1 MRRRSAILPASF
13 LLACLAVLA
22 GLSLLLGRPP
32 GQAPA
37 MVPVAAPVPRSP
49 AEETP
54 ARRAHAVPPAPD
66 PRETPAPPGAAAPAA
81 VTAVLVSGPLATVLP
96 GGLPDVAFAAYRSAA
111 AILAGTSP
119 RCGLNWSTL
128 AAIGRV
134 ESDHG
139 RYGGSR
145 LYSDGT
151 VAPAIRGVVL
161 DGSAGTARIGDTDG
175 GGFDGD
181 RVFDRAVGPMQ
192 FIPSTWRAYAS
203 DGNGDGRADPD
214 NIFDA
219 ALAAARYLCAGG
231 EDLGNPDGL
240 RAAVLR
246 YNHSQSYVDMVVALD
261 ASYRAGAAPVVV
273 VPVTAQKAPTG
284 AVSPV
289 PVPVPPAGTPS
300 SPSGTSEPS
309 PATTSTTPSATP
321 TPSTGAAGSSASS
334 PTYPSTRPSTTS
346 STAASA
352 TTTRPSG
359 PSSTRPPG

>member
-1 MRRRSAILPASF
+1 M
-13 LLACLAVLA
+13 A
-22 GLSLLLGRPP
+22 GLSLAFGRPP
-32 GQAPA
+32 EQAPA
-37 MVPVAAPVPRSP
+37 LGPIAAPAPRSL

-54 ARRAHAVPPAPD
+54 ARRAHALPPTPAP
-66 PRETPAPPGAAAPAA
+66 RENPAPPGAAAPAA
-81 VTAVLVSGPLATVLP
+81 VTAVPVSGPLAKVLP

-111 AILAGTSP
+111 ATLAGASP

-181 RVFDRAVGPMQ
+181 PVFDRAVGPMQ
-192 FIPSTWRAYAS
+192 FIPSTWRVYAS

-231 EDLGNPDGL
+231 EDLRNPDGL

-246 YNHSQSYVDMVVALD
+246 YNHSESYVDMVVALD

-273 VPVTAQKAPTG
+273 VPVTAQKPPTG

-289 PVPVPPAGTPS
+289 AVPPAGTPS
-300 SPSGTSEPS
+300 SPAGTSEPS
-309 PATTSTTPSATP
+309 PATTSTTP
-321 TPSTGAAGSSASS
+321 TPSTGTPGSSAS
-334 PTYPSTRPSTTS
+334 
-346 STAASA
+346 
-352 TTTRPSG
+352 
-359 PSSTRPPG
+359 